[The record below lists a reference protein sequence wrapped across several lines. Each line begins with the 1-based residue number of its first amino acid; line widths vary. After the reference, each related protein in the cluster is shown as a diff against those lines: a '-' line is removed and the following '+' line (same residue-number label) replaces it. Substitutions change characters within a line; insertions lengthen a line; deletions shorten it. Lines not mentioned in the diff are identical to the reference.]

1 MEGGRRAAMLVRVQG
16 KFHLWMAL
24 CIGILAG
31 AVAVVLLLWPQD
43 EGGTRQ
49 SNPSASPAALPAPT
63 SASVSTGSDTS
74 RQSTAPAD
82 EVAALRTN
90 MRRTLLH
97 TRYPWVVSAAA
108 RDFFLHGKMRDAA
121 SANEGD
127 LAARVSAGDRDAAA
141 MSLRLSAWCADPE
154 FANLRLAALAR
165 AAQID
170 QSLHVNASELT
181 PASRLAAQAAVDVSR
196 EEQSLLA
203 VLCRS
208 SAVRDTAALQSQVA
222 RAAADGDTPSLVA
235 LAQTS
240 VEDSL
245 RERYLLSAALLGN
258 SEAQW
263 LLAGL
268 YGKRLALDPN
278 GDDRGKFRFWL
289 EQAFDKLPAASYELG
304 RCLLADCDGQPANPE
319 RARRLIEA
327 AARQGD
333 ARAMAFMIEGV
344 GVTDGD
350 DRFARY
356 AWLDFR
362 ASLADDGCEPDY
374 SVVAFDEDRS
384 RARGVL
390 LPQERIE
397 ADRHGADL
405 YARYGATAR
414 AALGCN

>member
-1 MEGGRRAAMLVRVQG
+1 MLVTVQG

-31 AVAVVLLLWPQD
+31 AAVVVLLMWPQD
-43 EGGTRQ
+43 EGRTK
-49 SNPSASPAALPAPT
+49 PSVLPTSPAALPVPASP
-63 SASVSTGSDTS
+63 SVSTRSDTDRPS
-74 RQSTAPAD
+74 AAPAD

-108 RDFFLHGKMRDAA
+108 REFFLQGRMRDAA
-121 SANEGD
+121 SANERD
-127 LAARVSAGDRDAAA
+127 LAARVSTGDRDAAA
-141 MSLRLSAWCADPE
+141 VSLRLNDWCADPE

-170 QSLHVNASELT
+170 QSLHVNASALA
-181 PASRLAAQAAVDVSR
+181 PATRLAAQAAVDVSR

-235 LAQTS
+235 LAQAR

-245 RERYLLSAALLGN
+245 RERYLLSAALLGDT
-258 SEAQW
+258 EAQW
-263 LLAGL
+263 MLAGL

-278 GDDRGKFRFWL
+278 GNDRGKSRFWL

-319 RARRLIEA
+319 RARRLIES

-333 ARAMAFMIEGV
+333 PRAMAFMIEGA
-344 GVTDGD
+344 GVTEGD
-350 DRFARY
+350 DRFAHY

-374 SVVAFDEDRS
+374 SVVSFDEDRS
-384 RARGVL
+384 RARGVF
-390 LPQERIE
+390 LPQERLE
-397 ADRHGADL
+397 ADRRGADL
-405 YARYGATAR
+405 YERYGAAAR

>member
-1 MEGGRRAAMLVRVQG
+1 MLVRVQG

-31 AVAVVLLLWPQD
+31 AAVIVLLLWPQD
-43 EGGTRQ
+43 EGGTK
-49 SNPSASPAALPAPT
+49 PSEPPTSPAALPVLASPLV
-63 SASVSTGSDTS
+63 SARSDADRRSAT
-74 RQSTAPAD
+74 PVD
-82 EVAALRTN
+82 EVAALRIN

-108 RDFFLHGKMRDAA
+108 RDLFLQGRMRDAA
-121 SANEGD
+121 SANERD
-127 LAARVSAGDRDAAA
+127 LAARVSTGDRDAAA
-141 MSLRLSAWCADPE
+141 VALRLGDWCADPE

-170 QSLHVNASELT
+170 QSLHVNASALA
-181 PASRLAAQAAVDVSR
+181 PATRLAAQAAVDVSR

-208 SAVRDTAALQSQVA
+208 GAVRDTAALQSQVA
-222 RAAADGDTPSLVA
+222 RAGADGDTPSLVA
-235 LAQTS
+235 LAQAG
-240 VEDSL
+240 VEDSR

-263 LLAGL
+263 MLAGL

-278 GDDRGKFRFWL
+278 GNDRGKSRFWL
-289 EQAFDKLPAASYELG
+289 EQAFDKLPAARYELG
-304 RCLLADCDGQPANPE
+304 RCLLADCDGQPADPE
-319 RARRLIEA
+319 RARRLIES
-327 AARQGD
+327 AARQAD
-333 ARAMAFMIEGV
+333 PRAMAFMIEGV
-344 GVTDGD
+344 GVTEGD

-374 SVVAFDEDRS
+374 SVVSFDEDRS
-384 RARGVL
+384 RARGVF

-397 ADRHGADL
+397 ADRRGADL
-405 YARYGATAR
+405 YERYGAMAR

>member
-1 MEGGRRAAMLVRVQG
+1 MLVTVQG

-31 AVAVVLLLWPQD
+31 AAVVVLLMWPQD
-43 EGGTRQ
+43 EGGTK
-49 SNPSASPAALPAPT
+49 PSVPPTSPAALPVPASP
-63 SASVSTGSDTS
+63 SVSPRSDTD
-74 RQSTAPAD
+74 RRSTTPAD

-97 TRYPWVVSAAA
+97 TRYPWVVSAPA
-108 RDFFLHGKMRDAA
+108 RERFLQGRMRDAA
-121 SANEGD
+121 SANERD
-127 LAARVSAGDRDAAA
+127 LATRVSTGDRDAAA
-141 MSLRLSAWCADPE
+141 VSLRLNDWCADPE
-154 FANLRLAALAR
+154 FANQRLAALAR
-165 AAQID
+165 AVQID
-170 QSLHVNASELT
+170 QSLHVNASALAPT
-181 PASRLAAQAAVDVSR
+181 TRLAAQAAVDVSR

-203 VLCRS
+203 VVCRS

-235 LAQTS
+235 LAQAS

-245 RERYLLSAALLGN
+245 RERYLLSAALLGDT
-258 SEAQW
+258 EAQW
-263 LLAGL
+263 MLAGL
-268 YGKRLALDPN
+268 YGKRVALDPN
-278 GDDRGKFRFWL
+278 GNDRGKSRFWL
-289 EQAFDKLPAASYELG
+289 EQAFDKLPAASFELG

-319 RARRLIEA
+319 RARRLIES

-333 ARAMAFMIEGV
+333 PRAMAFMIEGV
-344 GVTDGD
+344 GVTEGD

-374 SVVAFDEDRS
+374 SVVSFDEDRS
-384 RARGVL
+384 RARGVF

-397 ADRHGADL
+397 ADRRGADL
-405 YARYGATAR
+405 YERYGAAAR
-414 AALGCN
+414 AALGCS